1 MSVESSF
8 LLKEVPGGLMV
19 IGCNEKTTLFNKL
32 ECPDDLV
39 DEMQSI
45 LWRNNPAE
53 VAGLVGQLAAFS
65 QQGGWANA
73 PVAYFLR
80 HHGWTL
86 MPAIGTAGDIQLVIR
101 SRRSLNRM

>member
-8 LLKEVPGGLMV
+8 LLKEVSDGLMV

-32 ECPDDLV
+32 ECPGDLV
-39 DEMQSI
+39 DQLQGI
-45 LWRNNPAE
+45 LWRNDPPE
-53 VAGLVGQLAAFS
+53 VAALVARLAAIS
-65 QQGGWANA
+65 QQGGWGNA
-73 PVAYFLR
+73 PTAYFLR

-101 SRRSLNRM
+101 SGRSLNRM